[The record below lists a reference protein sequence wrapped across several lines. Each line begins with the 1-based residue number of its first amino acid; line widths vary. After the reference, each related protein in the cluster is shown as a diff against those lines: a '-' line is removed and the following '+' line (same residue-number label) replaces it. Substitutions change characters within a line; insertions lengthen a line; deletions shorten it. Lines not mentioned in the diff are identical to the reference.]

1 MTALFTTMLL
11 LALAVFIINIP
22 FGYWREGTR
31 KFSLP
36 WVLAI
41 HLPVPV
47 VIAMRLLSGLGF
59 QLHSYPVL
67 ITAFFLGQYVGVRLR
82 RRMTARWEGA
92 TTGCLVMDVWRNRS
106 GR

>member
-1 MTALFTTMLL
+1 MTAPLTKMLL
-11 LALAVFIINIP
+11 LAIAVFALNIP

-36 WVLAI
+36 SVLAI
-41 HLPVPV
+41 HLPVPI
-47 VIAMRLLSGLGF
+47 VIALRYYSGLGF

-67 ITAFFLGQYVGVRLR
+67 IGAFFLGQYVGVRLR
-82 RRMTARWEGA
+82 RRMMTRWEGS
-92 TTGCLVMDVWRNRS
+92 TSGCLVMDMWRNRA